1 MMRALRPRLPV
12 VAALLLLW
20 QGLAAPLTAAPAVDA
35 HLGLGP
41 VARVEDRRCTDDGR
55 DCIRITHYAS
65 DVCTL
70 IERNAAEQGLDP
82 NYLARLLWKESRF
95 DPAAIS
101 PAGALGIAQFMPGTA
116 RLYRLDDP
124 FNPAEAIRKSA
135 WYLARLTEQ
144 FGNKGLAAVA
154 YNGGEAR
161 AARFVA
167 RQSGLPF
174 ETLDYVESITGHSA
188 HRWRD
193 NPPAASELRL
203 ALDADVPFH
212 TACQRMAETRKLREF
227 DTQPRTYPWGVI
239 LASHP
244 QRSGAAQQVARLNR
258 TLRPILDEGKRVG
271 YVRKRMQ
278 GMPQPVYTAQVGFE
292 GRAEA
297 VSFCTRF
304 QRLGGRCIVL
314 PN

>member
-1 MMRALRPRLPV
+1 MRVLRPLLPV
-12 VAALLLLW
+12 LAALLLLSPA
-20 QGLAAPLTAAPAVDA
+20 LAAPLVAAPAVDA
-35 HLGLGP
+35 HQGLGP
-41 VARVEDRRCTDDGR
+41 ARPSDDRRCTDDGR
-55 DCIRITHYAS
+55 DCIRITHYAA

-167 RQSGLPF
+167 RQSALPF

-203 ALDADVPFH
+203 ALDAGLPFH
-212 TACQRMAETRKLREF
+212 TACERMAETRKLREF

-258 TLRPILDEGKRVG
+258 TLGPILDGGKRVG

-278 GMPQPVYTAQVGFE
+278 GMPQAVYTAQVGFE

-297 VSFCTRF
+297 VTFCTRF